1 MFKSKFDYVDYNGKY
16 VIIYKKWYNKSWYTL
31 EYNNDPYKFD
41 NEDAVKYMIKCLEEA
56 SL

>member
-1 MFKSKFDYVDYNGKY
+1 MFKTKFDYVDYNGKY

-56 SL
+56 GL